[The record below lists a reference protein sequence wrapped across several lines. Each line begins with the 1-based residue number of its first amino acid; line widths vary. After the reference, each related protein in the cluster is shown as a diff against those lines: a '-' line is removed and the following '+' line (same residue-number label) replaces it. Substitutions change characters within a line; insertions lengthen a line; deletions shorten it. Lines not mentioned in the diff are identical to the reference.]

1 MAIDSTSTS
10 ALRTVSIPPSGEPV
24 PALGIGTWGMA
35 ERPERRK
42 DEMEALR
49 MALDLGM
56 TLVDTAEM
64 YAGGAAEALI
74 AEAIGDRR
82 AEFFL
87 VSKVLPDHATQRG
100 TITACEASLKRL
112 DTDRVDLYL
121 LHWPGKV
128 PLDETLEGFTA
139 LMQSGKIR
147 YWGVSNF
154 DTEDMEDLL
163 PLTVNMG
170 SVVSTNQ
177 VLYNLTRRGI
187 EWDLLPYCKARGI
200 PVMAYSPIEQSRL
213 AKDKRLKRIADR
225 QKATPAQIA
234 LAWVLRQDG
243 IIAIPKASR
252 LEHVRDNRGALE
264 IRLTPEDLAELDT
277 LFPPP
282 TRKVPLEV
290 L

>member
-1 MAIDSTSTS
+1 M
-10 ALRTVSIPPSGEPV
+10 

-42 DEMEALR
+42 DEIEALG

-64 YAGGAAEALI
+64 YAGGAAESLI
-74 AEAIGDRR
+74 GEAIGDRR

-87 VSKVLPDHATQRG
+87 VSKVLPDHATRRG
-100 TITACEASLKRL
+100 TIAACEASLKRL
-112 DTDRVDLYL
+112 NTDRLDLYL

-154 DTEDMEDLL
+154 DTDDMKGPL
-163 PLTVNMG
+163 PLTLAMG
-170 SVVSTNQ
+170 SAVSTNQ

-187 EWDLLPYCKARGI
+187 EWDLLPYCRAHGI

-213 AKDKRLKRIADR
+213 ARDKRLKKIADR

-234 LAWVLRQDG
+234 LAWVLAQQG
-243 IIAIPKASR
+243 VVAIPKASG
-252 LEHVRDNRGALE
+252 LEHVRENRGALE
-264 IRLTPEDLAELDT
+264 ITLTPDDLAELDT

-282 TRKVPLEV
+282 TRKTPLEV